1 MRQHVRHEV
10 SIPIFYDQIDIAAK
24 RKDQLKNIS
33 LGGLCF
39 KTKRPI
45 REDSVLVIQIP
56 LAIPPFRERAMVMW
70 CQGVDSGY
78 EVGVRF
84 LAEESSLRTR
94 MVEQVCYIEKYR
106 RELVEQKGIEF
117 SGEEA
122 GLEWIRKYASDF
134 PQAG

>member
-1 MRQHVRHEV
+1 MRKYIRHPA

-39 KTKRPI
+39 QTKRPI
-45 REDSVLVIQIP
+45 KEDSVLLIQIP
-56 LAIPPFRERAMVMW
+56 LAVPPFQERGIVRW
-70 CQGVDSGY
+70 CRAVDTGY

-84 LAEESSLRTR
+84 LAEESNFRML
-94 MVEQVCYIEKYR
+94 MVEQVCYIEQYK
-106 RELVEQKGIEF
+106 RELVEKEGREL

-122 GLEWIRKYASDF
+122 ALEWIRKYGQNF
-134 PQAG
+134 PQA